1 MRGKRGLAGRNAGCC
16 ANCAALIRS
25 RYPPEKTAQQK
36 GAVRL
41 RILTIQAK
49 LRRVAPEGFQ
59 RDRSLPIA
67 SRDEGR
73 RSVGIA
79 KEQLAVTIAIPGP
92 IGKPFDGVE
101 IAEPRAGAVWF
112 FYRKGLPEDQSG
124 SPADEAAF
132 SCSQIER
139 SYALTDRQVTLRS
152 LTAFPSDR
160 FAIRERWG
168 ISSPKP
174 LAWGPVPRP
183 LPRFARFQA
192 AMRSFPAA
200 RRPSARR
207 PRLRAGPRRRYAPQA

>member
-25 RYPPEKTAQQK
+25 RCPPEKTAQQK

-49 LRRVAPEGFQ
+49 LRRFAPEGFQ

-79 KEQLAVTIAIPGP
+79 KEQLAATIAIPGP
-92 IGKPFDGVE
+92 IGKPFGGAE

-112 FYRKGLPEDQSG
+112 FYRKGLPEGQSG
-124 SPADEAAF
+124 SPANEAA
-132 SCSQIER
+132 CGPATT
-139 SYALTDRQVTLRS
+139 ALSHQPRFNRRLLRS
-152 LTAFPSDR
+152 L
-160 FAIRERWG
+160 
-168 ISSPKP
+168 
-174 LAWGPVPRP
+174 L
-183 LPRFARFQA
+183 
-192 AMRSFPAA
+192 
-200 RRPSARR
+200 
-207 PRLRAGPRRRYAPQA
+207 